1 VWSATAAAYKQT
13 SDGSEGRGRSWL
25 TGRSP
30 PPRES
35 ILGSGDSRAREV
47 GAWTGSAGRSGGVR
61 PVERPVSSGR
71 GAGELEG
78 EAGELEGEADGFRI

>member
-1 VWSATAAAYKQT
+1 VVSNSSSLQT
-13 SDGSEGRGRSWL
+13 DTDGSEGRGRSWL

-35 ILGSGDSRAREV
+35 ILGGGDSRARGG

-78 EAGELEGEADGFRI
+78 EAVELEGEADGFGI